1 MPMTGAEKIQDK
13 KLFSLMEQLRKEKI
27 MLSMR
32 LVGQDYQRLTMITR
46 ILKDKNMSFFAI
58 DPPRDFK
65 NTITK
70 LGIWEIHFNFK
81 GPDNLD
87 YIFSTL
93 GGNFF
98 GNETRIPFP
107 KYIER
112 LQRRR
117 HFRLS
122 VPTGTK
128 LYFELEQIRRE
139 IDLTNISMRGTLG
152 VLSSSSGKNQ
162 KKPILKKEDDLKN
175 IEIVFP
181 TDIKNSEQKLNV
193 KKAIIRRA
201 EHDPDKKI
209 DIYAFE
215 FESIDKDQEKRL
227 IEIIFNLQRSYLRK
241 K

>member
-1 MPMTGAEKIQDK
+1 
-13 KLFSLMEQLRKEKI
+13 MEQLRQEKT

-32 LVGQDYQRLTMITR
+32 LVGRDYQRLTMITH
-46 ILKDKNMSFFAI
+46 IIKDNNASFFAI

-65 NTITK
+65 NTMTK
-70 LGIWEIHFNFK
+70 LDAWEINFNFR
-81 GPDNLD
+81 GPDNLE
-87 YIFSTL
+87 YVFTTF

-98 GNETRIPFP
+98 DDETRIPFP

-122 VPTGTK
+122 VPVGTK
-128 LYFELEQIRRE
+128 LYFELDQIRRE
-139 IDLTNISMRGTLG
+139 IDMLNISMRGALG
-152 VLSSSSGKNQ
+152 VLIRSGGKDQ
-162 KKPILKKEDDLKN
+162 KKPILKKEDHIKD
-175 IEIVFP
+175 IEIILQSDKIN
-181 TDIKNSEQKLNV
+181 TGQRLKV
-193 KKAIIRRA
+193 KKAAIKRA

-215 FESIDKDQEKRL
+215 FESIDKDQEKIL
-227 IEIIFNLQRSYLRK
+227 IEIIYNLQRLSLRK